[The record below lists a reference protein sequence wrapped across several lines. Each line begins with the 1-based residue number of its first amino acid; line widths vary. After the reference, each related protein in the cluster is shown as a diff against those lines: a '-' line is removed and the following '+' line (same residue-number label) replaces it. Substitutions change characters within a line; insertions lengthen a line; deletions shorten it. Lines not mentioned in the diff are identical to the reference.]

1 MVYSFKK
8 NSLINLIGK
17 YFSLLISILYTI
29 IMSRL
34 ISPSEYGLVITTLVF
49 YTFFSVISSFGL
61 SASIIQN
68 KSLNNTDY
76 RSIFAF
82 TLYISIFISII
93 FIIISFP
100 ISIFFDNSLL
110 INIFIF
116 YSISIF
122 FDTLNIVPHALLL
135 KDLKFLSI
143 AKREIVISLLT
154 CIISIYLAIAG
165 IGIYAIISHAVLGS
179 ILNFLVNI
187 KHFYKVFT
195 FKINFSFVKKVVFFS
210 KYQYI
215 FTVINFFSRNIDNF
229 LIATFFG
236 GSQLAFYNRSYEL
249 MKFPVSHIT
258 SGITPI
264 LQPIL
269 SNFQSQI
276 DLVLTKYIKV
286 LKVTSIIGTFILVFT
301 FISSNEIILFLFGE
315 QWVESTQSL
324 KFLSLSIWAQM
335 LTSTAGPIFQSL
347 NRVKELF
354 IIGLINSITLMF
366 FIFIGVSLGDINNL
380 AFLVSMGYIIVF
392 FQVFFILFKKVFN
405 LNFVFVINILKQ
417 DFFNLFLIF
426 IFMNVL
432 SDLLFIENLTLNLL
446 FKFFSLLL
454 AQFITLIITKQLKY
468 LDFIIVDIKN
478 VIKLIRSHSI

>member
-1 MVYSFKK
+1 
-8 NSLINLIGK
+8 
-17 YFSLLISILYTI
+17 
-29 IMSRL
+29 
-34 ISPSEYGLVITTLVF
+34 
-49 YTFFSVISSFGL
+49 
-61 SASIIQN
+61 
-68 KSLNNTDY
+68 
-76 RSIFAF
+76 
-82 TLYISIFISII
+82 
-93 FIIISFP
+93 
-100 ISIFFDNSLL
+100 
-110 INIFIF
+110 
-116 YSISIF
+116 
-122 FDTLNIVPHALLL
+122 
-135 KDLKFLSI
+135 
-143 AKREIVISLLT
+143 
-154 CIISIYLAIAG
+154 
-165 IGIYAIISHAVLGS
+165 
-179 ILNFLVNI
+179 
-187 KHFYKVFT
+187 
-195 FKINFSFVKKVVFFS
+195 
-210 KYQYI
+210 
-215 FTVINFFSRNIDNF
+215 
-229 LIATFFG
+229 
-236 GSQLAFYNRSYEL
+236 